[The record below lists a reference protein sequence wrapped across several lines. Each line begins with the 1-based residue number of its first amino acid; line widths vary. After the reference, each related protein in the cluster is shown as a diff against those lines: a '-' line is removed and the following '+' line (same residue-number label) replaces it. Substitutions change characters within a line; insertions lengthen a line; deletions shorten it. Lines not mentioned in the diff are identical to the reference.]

1 MRRFRNDVLSHA
13 LGIVLGSIMLG
24 VLLHT
29 VPMLAPLVM

>member
-13 LGIVLGSIMLG
+13 LGIVLGSVVLA
-24 VLLHT
+24 VLLHA